1 MRPLIEVDRDANGSE
16 GIFKEN
22 AKYYWHSQRESYLLP
37 PTLLFL
43 LLSLFDM
50 GHKPLPAALL
60 ALG

>member
-1 MRPLIEVDRDANGSE
+1 MGPLIEVDRDANGSE

-22 AKYYWHSQRESYLLP
+22 AKYYWHSPDEWKLLP
-37 PTLLFL
+37 FTLLFF

-50 GHKPLPAALL
+50 GHKPLPTALL